1 MSLRNKISQYVSE
14 NGVTSINDV
23 FMFIFEELGKSL
35 NVIKVLSS
43 VFVMVNILAGYIL
56 NVNGVMLIDEFGRSF
71 IAYLIIVS
79 ILGLSLLLRLMV
91 LIQYKSIV
99 DSFYSDYT
107 TALRSRVD
115 DSVKQYK
122 VSYIL
127 SVLIKTLSTKTKTS
141 KITVLNV
148 LVGHRS
154 NELKTILR

>member
-14 NGVTSINDV
+14 NGVTSINGV
-23 FMFIFEELGKSL
+23 FMFIFEELDKSL
-35 NVIKVLSS
+35 NVIKVLVAIFTMINIIALYMTNINNIVLDDHGLFFIIYLLS
-43 VFVMVNILAGYIL
+43 VLIIGISLSIRYVIL
-56 NVNGVMLIDEFGRSF
+56 NNYRI
-71 IAYLIIVS
+71 
-79 ILGLSLLLRLMV
+79 
-91 LIQYKSIV
+91 IV

-107 TALRSRVD
+107 TALRSRVE

-122 VSYIL
+122 TVYIL

-148 LVGHRS
+148 LVDHRS